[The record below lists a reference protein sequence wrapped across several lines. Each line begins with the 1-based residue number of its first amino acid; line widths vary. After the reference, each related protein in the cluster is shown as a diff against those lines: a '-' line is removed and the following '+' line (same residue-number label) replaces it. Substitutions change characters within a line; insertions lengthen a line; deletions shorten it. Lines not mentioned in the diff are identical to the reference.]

1 MHNVEPFRI
10 ETTRERL
17 TDALEFAKS
26 TFVQKPEIASL
37 SEDEARAIL
46 DDIKILEIGIESHSE
61 EMKAIYYTLRLR
73 GIEEQDFGQNIADL
87 RAEDIYIA
95 VELSTANE
103 DEIIAYTLSDNGEVE
118 AEVEAP
124 AA

>member
-26 TFVQKPEIASL
+26 TFVQRPKPDEL
-37 SEDEARAIL
+37 TEDEARAIL
-46 DDIKILEIGIESHSE
+46 DDIKILEIGIDSHSE

-73 GIEEQDFGQNIADL
+73 GIEEADFGLHIGELTVD
-87 RAEDIYIA
+87 EIFIA
-95 VELSTANE
+95 VELSETNA
-103 DEIIAYTLSDNGEVE
+103 DEIIAYTIGEE
-118 AEVEAP
+118 QEEAP
-124 AA
+124 AV